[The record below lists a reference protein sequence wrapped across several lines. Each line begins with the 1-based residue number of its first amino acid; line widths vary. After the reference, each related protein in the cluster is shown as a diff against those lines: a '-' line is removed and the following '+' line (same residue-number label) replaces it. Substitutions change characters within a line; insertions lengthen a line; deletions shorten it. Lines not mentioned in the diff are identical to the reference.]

1 MSCELQ
7 RTQAECMK
15 LFVRAA
21 RRIFSEILQFFR
33 AILAQHLRD
42 LDAERALF
50 RNGTHCR
57 FGQLQPTFCSM
68 RSGCWP
74 NARSFCARGAPEFR
88 KFCNFF
94 AQVWRKICV
103 TSTSDAH
110 FFVFGRTADSMKS
123 FSDVL
128 QFTQRMLADLKQFL
142 CARRVKIPGNFA
154 IISRD
159 FCGRFA

>member
-1 MSCELQ
+1 M
-7 RTQAECMK
+7 RVAAQAGRVHAIFC
-15 LFVRAA
+15 A
-21 RRIFSEILQFFR
+21 RGAPKI
-33 AILAQHLRD
+33 
-42 LDAERALF
+42 F
-50 RNGTHCR
+50 RNFAIFAVR
-57 FGQLQPTFCSM
+57 FWRDVCVLSTPNARFFGMVRNVDSANFSDVSLSM
-68 RSGCWP
+68 RSARWP
-74 NARSFCARGAPEFR
+74 DACSFCARGAPEFR